1 MSDEDVKNK
10 LELLERKLD
19 SIEDKI
25 VFNNNERVKDI
36 KMIFYI
42 LALIVVGI
50 CLIYFKVS

>member
-25 VFNNNERVKDI
+25 VFINNERVKDI
-36 KMIFYI
+36 KMIFYV
-42 LALIVVGI
+42 LTFIVVGI
-50 CLIYFKVS
+50 CLIYLKVF